1 MKLAILLVIF
11 ALVGIGYGYPVEE
24 EETDVEQLLNA
35 QLQDAIAN
43 QMEPEA
49 NAARRRGRSR
59 GRGRGSSRANKL
71 YKLGKCAAKHGQAL
85 ANEEELEPDSEA
97 AKIAGFFSG
106 WSGHVKSW
114 TSNAK
119 KLFKIADCYHEQL
132 VAEQDDVPDG
142 DEMAETESWL
152 RHAMHAYRLYNT
164 YGRRR

>member
-59 GRGRGSSRANKL
+59 GRGSSRAKKL

-132 VAEQDDVPDG
+132 AAEQDDVPDG
-142 DEMAETESWL
+142 DEMAEMENWL
-152 RHAMHAYRLYNT
+152 KYAGHAYRLYNT